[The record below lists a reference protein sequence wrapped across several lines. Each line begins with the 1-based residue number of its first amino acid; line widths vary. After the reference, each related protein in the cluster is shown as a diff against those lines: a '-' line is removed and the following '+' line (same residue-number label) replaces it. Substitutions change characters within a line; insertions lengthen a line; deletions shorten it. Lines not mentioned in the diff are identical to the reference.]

1 MNVFTFSGNLGKDA
15 EVRHLQSGTAVC
27 SFSVAVR
34 SGYGDNEKTT
44 WVRCALFGKRA
55 EGGLVQY
62 LKKGVQVVVSGEL
75 SLNEYQTG
83 SGESRSSI
91 DVRVSE
97 IDLMSRTNANQA
109 GSQTEGHTQQQ
120 SAPTQLEPSH
130 NDFDDEQIPF

>member
-91 DVRVSE
+91 EVRVNE
-97 IDLMSRTNANQA
+97 IDLMSRNNASQT
-109 GSQTEGHTQQQ
+109 GSQPEAQVQQ
-120 SAPTQLEPSH
+120 SKTMPDNFEDS
-130 NDFDDEQIPF
+130 DMPF